1 MYAEFNKLKQLV
13 MRKFL
18 FLLVLIYSCDSDTL
32 PKPNGYLNLS
42 YPQKTYQNFKL
53 EKPYQFEISSQSIE
67 IDQPNGWLKI
77 TYPKLKATLDITYRP
92 VKNNLP
98 EILIEA
104 EKLVFKH
111 TIKADEILT
120 KDYKN
125 EDQKVFGSLY
135 SINGNAASNLQFHV
149 TDSVNHF
156 LKGSLY
162 FYAKPNYDSI
172 LPAVAYIREDV
183 LHIMETLAWKN

>member
-1 MYAEFNKLKQLV
+1 
-13 MRKFL
+13 MRKLL
-18 FLLVLIYSCDSDTL
+18 FLLIVTMVHACDSDTL
-32 PKPNGYLNLS
+32 PKPTGYLNLS
-42 YPQKTYQNFKL
+42 YPNPSYSKL
-53 EKPYQFEISSQSIE
+53 PLKKPYEFEVSNQSVVVN
-67 IDQPNGWLKI
+67 QPNGWLKI
-77 TYPKLKATLDITYRP
+77 TYPKLKASLDITYRP

-125 EDQKVFGSLY
+125 SKKRVFGSLY
-135 SINGNAASNLQFHV
+135 SINGNAASNLQFHL

-156 LKGSLY
+156 IKGSLY

-172 LPAVAYIREDV
+172 LPAIAYIKADV
-183 LHIMETLAWKN
+183 LQLMETLEWKHQ

>member
-1 MYAEFNKLKQLV
+1 

-18 FLLVLIYSCDSDTL
+18 IILILIYSCDFDTL

-42 YPQKTYQNFKL
+42 YPQKTYQNLSL
-53 EKPYQFEISSQSIE
+53 EKPYHFEISNQSVVVN
-67 IDQPNGWLKI
+67 QTNGWLKI
-77 TYPKLKATLDITYRP
+77 TYPKLKASLDITYRP
-92 VKNNLP
+92 IKNNLQ

-104 EKLVFKH
+104 EKLVYKH

-125 EDQKVFGSLY
+125 ESQKVFGSLY

-149 TDSVNHF
+149 TDSLNHF

-172 LPAVAYIREDV
+172 LPAVAYIRDDV
-183 LHIMETLAWKN
+183 LHIMETLKWKN